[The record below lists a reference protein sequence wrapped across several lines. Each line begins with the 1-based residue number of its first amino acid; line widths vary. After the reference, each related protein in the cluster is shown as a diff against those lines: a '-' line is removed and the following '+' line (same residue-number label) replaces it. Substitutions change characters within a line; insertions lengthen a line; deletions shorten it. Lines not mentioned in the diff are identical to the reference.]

1 MSSAYQVP
9 APCPVPHQV
18 PPEGPQ
24 QAPSHAVPQQ
34 GPSAVPAQ
42 NLATPVARN
51 PRATL
56 RRLMEFKLN
65 LKILGVAT
73 KHNKINK
80 DDLQLWRRRSSSA
93 QPCEKRGLVLRPSRE
108 LSL

>member
-1 MSSAYQVP
+1 MLIKFQHLVLYLIKFLLKVP
-9 APCPVPHQV
+9 NKHHLMQYLNKVLLQYLHK
-18 PPEGPQ
+18 
-24 QAPSHAVPQQ
+24 
-34 GPSAVPAQ
+34 

-93 QPCEKRGLVLRPSRE
+93 QPCEKRGLVLRPSR
-108 LSL
+108 